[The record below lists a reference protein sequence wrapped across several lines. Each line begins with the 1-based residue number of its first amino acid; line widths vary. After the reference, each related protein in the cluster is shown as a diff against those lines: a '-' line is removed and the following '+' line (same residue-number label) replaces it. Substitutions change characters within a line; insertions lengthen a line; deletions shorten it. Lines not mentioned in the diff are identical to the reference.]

1 MKNLFYLLI
10 LLPMIFS
17 CGDEKK
23 SNDNQI
29 EKSVQ
34 SIDKLDSSAIVLA
47 LMENLKKNVDNH
59 FEEVRLLYQERTDLA
74 NYIIASI
81 SVDIEY
87 GIMTDLENAK
97 SIILNGTKPKEI
109 EVAYQY
115 VNNLID
121 ELISKIQKE
130 KSYDYQVKLEG
141 GENKITYARKKY
153 NEIARN
159 YNSIINQSE
168 QEFAEVE
175 YFRAPKEVEV
185 EIVF

>member
-17 CGDEKK
+17 CGEEKK

-34 SIDKLDSSAIVLA
+34 SIDKVDSSAIVLA
-47 LMENLKKNVDNH
+47 LIENLKKNVDNH
-59 FEEVRLLYQERTDLA
+59 FEEVRLLYQARADLV
-74 NYIIASI
+74 NDIITSV
-81 SVDIEY
+81 SVDTENS
-87 GIMTDLENAK
+87 IMTDLENTK
-97 SIILNGTKPKEI
+97 SGILNATKPKEI
-109 EVAYQY
+109 EVAHQY
-115 VNNLID
+115 LNNLID
-121 ELISKIQKE
+121 EFISKIPKE
-130 KSYDYQVKLEG
+130 KSIDYQVKLEG
-141 GENKITYARKKY
+141 GENRITLARKKY

-159 YNSIINQSE
+159 YNSIIKQSK

-175 YFRAPKEVEV
+175 YFSPPKEV